1 MATKVSTLNKKLPKA
16 SQIRWCTG
24 AGKNMSASIG
34 TDENRKF
41 SRKICFKQGGSTKS
55 AITWQIA
62 YRWRNRYTP
71 SVSKTKKNA
80 TWSAWS
86 SWRTPT
92 TCSLYSSDGNK
103 KSYTANDAIHGC
115 TKNLNY
121 SKYWRAGNRG
131 YVKTGSYNVFAQWT
145 TENKRARTMS
155 ANYDAIEY
163 EFAIRSYHA
172 KSCKHGEWV
181 YQKLKVYRRAT
192 VADEVLIGSADG
204 LHIDFNYICER
215 GGNVSI
221 TSIKDADGFDI
232 LKSDVKVAPATDTK
246 RLSSG
251 NLTWYAYKRSGYTAG
266 QVLISADNLK
276 RSPEFHENLTVTG
289 NYVTKDNAK
298 TAFKFKNSGYVYG
311 EATSDEVPRP
321 RITVSLDKNTGVVTV
336 KAYKNEE
343 FDGNYGGVKLLDIQ
357 CSANYTLDGV
367 SKSVSA
373 FSTTK
378 LEAADIMLPYGSGDT
393 GGGTSDVNLGT
404 WKFRPPMNVE
414 VTYLVRVKNELGQFG
429 TAILGVNKKTEI
441 FKSAGYLFNG
451 ITYPNVY
458 AAVSYNAQFNM
469 STEKDCTIELPYG
482 RALPFAVYGAG
493 RIPTMTLSGYS
504 IVNEKQVNKYGTPYY
519 LKRLAQYLGVYWM
532 RNSVGEIFKVAVKK
546 IDFDY
551 VRDDIYSVSLEL
563 QEVS

>member
-1 MATKVSTLNKKLPKA
+1 MAKVSTLNKKLPKA
-16 SQIRWCTG
+16 SSIRWCTG
-24 AGKNMSASIG
+24 AGKSMSTSIS

-41 SRKICFKQGGSTKS
+41 SRKIGFKQGGSTKS
-55 AITWQIA
+55 AVTWQIV

-80 TWSAWS
+80 TWSGWS

-92 TCSLYSSDGNK
+92 NCSLYGSDGK
-103 KSYTANDAIHGC
+103 KKTYTKGAAVPDR
-115 TKNLNY
+115 
-121 SKYWRAGNRG
+121 KYWRVGNRA
-131 YVKTGSYNVFAQWT
+131 YVKTSSYNVFAHWDT
-145 TENKRARTMS
+145 ANSAAKTMS
-155 ANYDAIEY
+155 KDYDAIEY
-163 EFAIRSYHA
+163 QFAIRSYHA
-172 KSCKHGEWV
+172 KTAKHGEWV

-192 VADEVLIGSADG
+192 VADEVLIRNANG

-221 TSIKDADGFDI
+221 TSIKDANGFDI

-276 RSPEFHENLTVTG
+276 RSPEFHEKLTVTG

-393 GGGTSDVNLGT
+393 GGGTTDELLGT
-404 WKFRPPMNVE
+404 WKYRPPMNVE
-414 VTYLVRVKNELGQFG
+414 VTYLVSVKNELGQFG
-429 TAILGVNKKTEI
+429 TAILGVNKKTNT
-441 FKSAGYLFNG
+441 FKSAGYLLNS
-451 ITYPNVY
+451 ITYSNVY
-458 AAVSYNAQFNM
+458 AAVTYNAQFNM
-469 STEKDCTIELPYG
+469 STEKDCVINLPYG
-482 RALPFAVYGAG
+482 RSLPFAVYGTG
-493 RIPTMTLSGYS
+493 RTPSMTLQGYA
-504 IVNEKQVNKYGTPYY
+504 IDNEKKINKYSTPYY
-519 LKRLAQYLGVYWM
+519 LKRLAQYLGVYLL
-532 RNSVGEIFKVAVKK
+532 RNSQGEIFKVAVKK
-546 IDFDY
+546 VDIQY
-551 VRDDIYSVSLEL
+551 VRSDLISVTLEM